1 MGAGATAM
9 PHIYQGFRL
18 IMEDVLKCLADA
30 QQQFGG
36 PLRAKAIRAIME
48 EKRKAPIPGC
58 PRTFT
63 RGLVR
68 VLAETGLG
76 ERVGR
81 RFQLHLADW
90 QRVIA
95 MLRANYTPKVST
107 TGRASPTVPSS
118 MPSSSRADTSA
129 SAPSTVSPPPASMGE
144 PPVGDLGERPVGDLS
159 QSAHDPG
166 LVEPVVGGWRRTLR
180 KDGRPT
186 YYASDIAYHYDK
198 FVKRGFSFL
207 IRFASRSSASASL
220 LVVTIVM
227 LRVCATIRRMRFGSR
242 STCV

>member
-1 MGAGATAM
+1 M
-9 PHIYQGFRL
+9 PHIYEGFRL

-30 QQQFGG
+30 LQQFGG

-107 TGRASPTVPSS
+107 TGRASPPAPSHRDS
-118 MPSSSRADTSA
+118 TATAVEHAVLVAGRRA
-129 SAPSTVSPPPASMGE
+129 SAPSTGSPPPPTSMGE
-144 PPVGDLGERPVGDLS
+144 PPVGDLGEPPVGDLP
-159 QSAHDPG
+159 QPRHDPG

-186 YYASDIAYHYDK
+186 YYERLYDRTDDDSPSR
-198 FVKRGFSFL
+198 FQGVNPA
-207 IRFASRSSASASL
+207 IRAGQGCPRSTRSE
-220 LVVTIVM
+220 
-227 LRVCATIRRMRFGSR
+227 RRGSR
-242 STCV
+242 PHETVGGLGHKP

>member
-1 MGAGATAM
+1 ML
-9 PHIYQGFRL
+9 HIYEGFRL

-30 QQQFGG
+30 LQQFGG

-90 QRVIA
+90 PARD
-95 MLRANYTPKVST
+95 RD
-107 TGRASPTVPSS
+107 AS
-118 MPSSSRADTSA
+118 
-129 SAPSTVSPPPASMGE
+129 GE
-144 PPVGDLGERPVGDLS
+144 LHTQGVDHGS
-159 QSAHDPG
+159 
-166 LVEPVVGGWRRTLR
+166 
-180 KDGRPT
+180 
-186 YYASDIAYHYDK
+186 
-198 FVKRGFSFL
+198 
-207 IRFASRSSASASL
+207 RFAASTESQGLARSHRAVEHAV
-220 LVVTIVM
+220 LVAGGHVD
-227 LRVCATIRRMRFGSR
+227 IRLIN
-242 STCV
+242 

>member
-90 QRVIA
+90 QRVMDINLNGPFYCCRSVVPHLLKNGYGRIVSIA
-95 MLRANYTPKVST
+95 S
-107 TGRASPTVPSS
+107 
-118 MPSSSRADTSA
+118 
-129 SAPSTVSPPPASMGE
+129 
-144 PPVGDLGERPVGDLS
+144 
-159 QSAHDPG
+159 
-166 LVEPVVGGWRRTLR
+166 
-180 KDGRPT
+180 
-186 YYASDIAYHYDK
+186 IA
-198 FVKRGFSFL
+198 
-207 IRFASRSSASASL
+207 
-220 LVVTIVM
+220 
-227 LRVCATIRRMRFGSR
+227 RRMPMSH
-242 STCV
+242 TCHAMSGELIERTGG